1 MNARSDGHHIIFI
14 PKNIM
19 LKNRQSFIFLL
30 IFGLPFATYA
40 QSEDY
45 KIYDSRAGQQ
55 IELSS
60 IAETFE
66 PADVLFF
73 GERHDDSI
81 AHHLQDQLY
90 GLLLDRYGQVT
101 LSMEMFE
108 TDCQQVVDEYLA
120 GFINERNFVK
130 ESRAWGNYD
139 TDYRPMLERAK
150 ASEQA
155 VIAANAPRRYVN
167 MVSRLGP
174 ESLSN
179 LPKDSRAHLPPLP
192 ISTDDDAY
200 RNAFNDAMGGMAHSG
215 MENVFAAQ
223 CTWDASMAYRIYKHW
238 RKHKKEK
245 ILHLNGSFH
254 TDFGLGTVNQL
265 EALNKKIEV
274 MTISS
279 FPADDFD
286 NPDWASYSTRGDFI
300 ILTRPAVS
308 R

>member
-1 MNARSDGHHIIFI
+1 MF
-14 PKNIM
+14 KNSK
-19 LKNRQSFIFLL
+19 LFLFLL
-30 IFGLPFATYA
+30 LAGLPFASRA
-40 QSEDY
+40 QSEDF
-45 KIYDSRAGQQ
+45 KIYDSQAGRE
-55 IELSS
+55 IDLNS
-60 IAETFE
+60 IVDAFE

-81 AHHLQDQLY
+81 AHYLQDQLY
-90 GLLLDRYGQVT
+90 NLLLDRYEQVS

-120 GFINERNFVK
+120 GFISERNFVK
-130 ESRAWGNYD
+130 ESRAWGNYE

-150 ASEQA
+150 AKEQA

-174 ESLSN
+174 ESLGD
-179 LPKDSRAHLPPLP
+179 LPKESRAHLPPLP
-192 ISTDDDAY
+192 IWTDDDAY
-200 RNAFNDAMGGMAHSG
+200 RNAFNDAMGGMSHSG

-223 CTWDASMAYRIYKHW
+223 CTWDASMAYSIYKHW

-265 EALNKKIEV
+265 EALNKKIEI

-279 FPADDFD
+279 FPAEDFD
-286 NPDWASYSTRGDFI
+286 NPDWASYSIRSDFI
-300 ILTRPAVS
+300 ILTRPVTS